1 MARKSS
7 RARKDR
13 GEDPAQAQENVGEDN
28 RDYTR
33 EGDEREAP
41 AGGPSGHRAGPRY
54 TNAEAKRRAQYCARM
69 EVGDGNEWEQFYP
82 EEEADVNFESLEAR
96 LLQEGWKFVRSYPYV
111 SPEGIVLYK
120 SRRYNFARLPN
131 VKRFLL
137 RHRVGE
143 VWETG
148 AGPVRVPYNLEQIC
162 ARPDDITL
170 VEGEKAVEYLK
181 KKGLL
186 ATCVQGQNWTS
197 AMMEFFVG
205 RTVNVAMDN
214 DDAGYENIETAREW
228 LGKVNATLR
237 VIDLPDSPPAA
248 GLDDWIEQH
257 SVEEYRALV
266 AKTKPEGM
274 STPTA
279 YTFPPEETIAVYDW
293 LYGRHLLRGEVCGS
307 AAMGGTGKSNLSLI
321 EAISMAI
328 GKQLLHDSVA
338 MLPMRVVLINLED
351 NRNTMDKRIAAIMR
365 HYKLTKAD
373 VGDRLI
379 IIAKGEIKITVATQ
393 KRGGEVERNEKCIN
407 ALTALMLRHRAAV
420 LSIDSFI
427 RTHGVSENENK
438 AIQAVIS
445 CFEDIA
451 GAANCGVHL
460 WHHTRKLGGEKASVE
475 AARGAQSFI
484 DACRSVR
491 ILETMTKKERD
502 DLLGVMPDIAEA
514 GYYFRAFNGKRNF
527 APPADQS
534 DWFKYVSVKLNNSPC
549 FEIEGDN
556 VGVVT
561 RWEYPKIELPKV
573 HDVEIKNA
581 LTAVRGGGP
590 WRADP
595 RSAKEPWVGIPI
607 AQALRLNLLD
617 TRVKK
622 SVVKLVKDWL
632 AAGLLIV
639 VEGQDETRRT
649 REYVEAAPEK

>member
-1 MARKSS
+1 VAAKERVGVCS
-7 RARKDR
+7 R
-13 GEDPAQAQENVGEDN
+13 
-28 RDYTR
+28 Y
-33 EGDEREAP
+33 
-41 AGGPSGHRAGPRY
+41 
-54 TNAEAKRRAQYCARM
+54 
-69 EVGDGNEWEQFYP
+69 
-82 EEEADVNFESLEAR
+82 
-96 LLQEGWKFVRSYPYV
+96 SYKN
-111 SPEGIVLYK
+111 PEGIVLYET
-120 SRRYNFARLPN
+120 RRYNFARLPN
-131 VKRFLL
+131 LKRFIL

-143 VWETG
+143 VWKFG
-148 AGPVRVPYNLEQIC
+148 SGPARVPYNLEQMS
-162 ARPDDITL
+162 AQPDDDITL

-205 RTVNVAMDN
+205 RTVNIVMDN

-228 LGKVNATLR
+228 LGKVSATLR
-237 VIDLPDSPPAA
+237 VIDLPDSPATA
-248 GLDDWIEQH
+248 GLDDWIEGH

-266 AKTKPEGM
+266 EKTKPEGM
-274 STPTA
+274 ITPTA
-279 YTFPPEETIAVYDW
+279 YTFPPEENIAVYDW

-307 AAMGGTGKSNLSLI
+307 AAMGGTGKSNLSII
-321 EAISMAI
+321 EALSMAS
-328 GKQLLHDSVA
+328 GKQLLHDRVA
-338 MLPMRVVLINLED
+338 TLMLPLRVMLINLED
-351 NRNTMDKRIAAIMR
+351 NRNTMDKRIAAAMR

-373 VGDRLI
+373 IGDRLI
-379 IIAKGEIKITVATQ
+379 VIAKGEIKITVATQ
-393 KRGGEVERNEKCIN
+393 KRGGEVERNEKCIK
-407 ALTALMLRHRAAV
+407 ALTALMLRHRAAL

-438 AIQAVIS
+438 AIQAVIA
-445 CFEDIA
+445 CFEGIA

-502 DLLGVMPDIAEA
+502 ELLGVMPDIGEA

-534 DWFKYVSVKLNNSPC
+534 DWFKYVSIKLNNSPC

-581 LTAVRGGGP
+581 LAAVRGGGP
-590 WRADP
+590 WRADS
-595 RSAKEPWVGIPI
+595 RSIKEPWVGIPI